1 MNEKTPQASLLDRL
15 KARPREIFVRI
26 ACYLSI
32 GSMLMMVW
40 SVLDPRPLPVLMAMS
55 VGQAGALL
63 AFVMFLVAVLIPH
76 APAEPKDSLD

>member
-1 MNEKTPQASLLDRL
+1 VNEKTPRASLLDRL
-15 KARPREIFVRI
+15 KARPREVFVRT

-76 APAEPKDSLD
+76 AHAEPQDPLD